1 MVSPLGD
8 SLFGGLPVFLRM
20 NISTFVFLSYELAH
34 KLKIF
39 WGAKK
44 PQKAFVQTTRYPGA
58 RGCQKERDRERAG
71 EPERYQWQFLNSCHC
86 SVALPL
92 GSVKHD
98 LKRLVNFCNPVRSL
112 KNGDFKEKSFKLFFL
127 PWFYSNQ

>member
-34 KLKIF
+34 KLKNF

-58 RGCQKERDRERAG
+58 RGCQKERDRERESRSG
-71 EPERYQWQFLNSCHC
+71 ISGSSLT
-86 SVALPL
+86 VAIAVWP
-92 GSVKHD
+92 
-98 LKRLVNFCNPVRSL
+98 C
-112 KNGDFKEKSFKLFFL
+112 
-127 PWFYSNQ
+127 PWGQ

>member
-58 RGCQKERDRERAG
+58 RGVKKRETER
-71 EPERYQWQFLNSCHC
+71 EPESHRGISGSSLT
-86 SVALPL
+86 VAIAVWP
-92 GSVKHD
+92 
-98 LKRLVNFCNPVRSL
+98 C
-112 KNGDFKEKSFKLFFL
+112 
-127 PWFYSNQ
+127 PWGQ